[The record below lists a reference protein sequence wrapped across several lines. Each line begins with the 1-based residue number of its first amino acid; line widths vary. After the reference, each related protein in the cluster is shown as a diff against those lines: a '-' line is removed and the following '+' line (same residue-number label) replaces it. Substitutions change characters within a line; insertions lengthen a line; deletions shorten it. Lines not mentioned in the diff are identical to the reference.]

1 MADVEK
7 FVLDGTDI
15 YVKDS
20 TARSAAA
27 TANANVAT
35 LTTRVVTI
43 EEMSRLTVS
52 YSSQNSTITFT
63 TATH

>member
-1 MADVEK
+1 MPDVEK

-15 YVKDS
+15 YVKDA
-20 TARSAAA
+20 TARSDAA

-35 LTTRVVTI
+35 LNTRVSAV
-43 EEMSRLTVS
+43 EQLSRLTVS